1 MSLTD
6 LMSGA
11 GLAHYAVVA
20 LILFFGAFLALSA
33 WIFWPSHRA
42 WWRAAAQIPL
52 DDTTSTTT
60 TTTTTA
66 EPQ

>member
-11 GLAHYAVVA
+11 GLSHYAVAA
-20 LILFFGAFLALSA
+20 LILFFGAFVALSA

-42 WWRAAAQIPL
+42 WWQSAAQIPL
-52 DDTTSTTT
+52 DDTTTTT
-60 TTTTTA
+60 TTTTTSA
-66 EPQ
+66 EQL

>member
-11 GLAHYAVVA
+11 GLSHYAVVA
-20 LILFFGAFLALSA
+20 LILFFASFLALCA

-42 WWRAAAQIPL
+42 WWRDAAQLPL
-52 DDTTSTTT
+52 DDATPTPPET
-60 TTTTTA
+60 
-66 EPQ
+66 P

>member
-11 GLAHYAVVA
+11 GLSHYAVVA
-20 LILFFGAFLALSA
+20 LILFFVSFLALSA

-42 WWRAAAQIPL
+42 WWRDAAQIPL
-52 DDTTSTTT
+52 DDITTT
-60 TTTTTA
+60 PV
-66 EPQ
+66 EQP